1 MSRAN
6 VEVVALTYDAWN
18 RGDMDAMLAT
28 FRADFEFVSSGT
40 FLGLDPVY
48 AGHDG
53 FRKFW
58 HDFSETW
65 DSILISVHELRDCG
79 DVVLAHI
86 MFEGEGREGLRVRR
100 QQGSVFGFRDG
111 LIVRVENHGDW
122 TAALE
127 AVGLEE

>member
-1 MSRAN
+1 MSQKN
-6 VEVVALTYDAWN
+6 VELVALTYDAWN

-28 FRADFEFVSSGT
+28 FRADFEFVTSGM
-40 FLGLDPVY
+40 FPDLDPVY

-65 DSILISVHELRDCG
+65 DSILISVHELRECG
-79 DVVLAHI
+79 DVVLAFI
-86 MFEGEGREGLRVRR
+86 TFEAQGRDGLKVGR
-100 QQGSVFGFRDG
+100 QQGGIFGFRDG

-122 TAALE
+122 TAALK
-127 AVGLEE
+127 AVGLAK